1 MNQRQMWTSFGLGAL
16 SIALIALPG
25 SSSQTKET
33 VKAARAAQC
42 ASQEVSQSQIQI
54 NPHVVIQT
62 DPLDNELYVLANEV
76 GDSDAMVRE
85 FDDPRLADDDNLQIF
100 MGSGGGWLGVGV
112 SEISADKMKAL
123 KLPEER
129 GALLG
134 KIVPDSPAAK
144 AGLKEND
151 VVLEINGQRIE
162 GTEQFR
168 RMIHEIPAGRT
179 ASLTV
184 WRDGRSQNIKV
195 TVGKQEAGD
204 RKMFVDG
211 PKSFAFKMPTMPAM
225 PDLSGLEHLRTF
237 SMISPGRPVLGIDAE
252 NLEGDFGNYF
262 GAPDGE
268 GVLVRGVFANSVAA
282 KAGLKVGDVIT
293 SLNGERIHNASE
305 LREKLMTSHEA
316 KSIKLGVL
324 RNKSAVT
331 LTVELPQQKEEEEH
345 FLSERTNI

>member
-1 MNQRQMWTSFGLGAL
+1 MWTSFGLGAL

-42 ASQEVSQSQIQI
+42 ANQEVSQPQIQI

-76 GDSDAMVRE
+76 GDSDARVQE
-85 FDDPRLADDDNLQIF
+85 FDDPKLADDDNLQIF

-112 SEISADKMKAL
+112 SEVSADKMKAL

-195 TVGKQEAGD
+195 MVGKQEAGNG
-204 RKMFVDG
+204 RMFVDG

-252 NLEGDFGNYF
+252 NLAGDFGNYF

-305 LREKLMTSHEA
+305 LREKLLTSHEA

>member
-1 MNQRQMWTSFGLGAL
+1 
-16 SIALIALPG
+16 
-25 SSSQTKET
+25 
-33 VKAARAAQC
+33 
-42 ASQEVSQSQIQI
+42 
-54 NPHVVIQT
+54 
-62 DPLDNELYVLANEV
+62 
-76 GDSDAMVRE
+76 
-85 FDDPRLADDDNLQIF
+85 
-100 MGSGGGWLGVGV
+100 
-112 SEISADKMKAL
+112 
-123 KLPEER
+123 
-129 GALLG
+129 
-134 KIVPDSPAAK
+134 
-144 AGLKEND
+144 
-151 VVLEINGQRIE
+151 
-162 GTEQFR
+162 
-168 RMIHEIPAGRT
+168 MIHEIPAGRT

-195 TVGKQEAGD
+195 TVGKQEAGNG
-204 RKMFVDG
+204 KMFVDG

-252 NLEGDFGNYF
+252 NLAGDF

-293 SLNGERIHNASE
+293 SLSGERIHNASE

>member
-1 MNQRQMWTSFGLGAL
+1 MNQRQMWTSMGLGAL

-25 SSSQTKET
+25 SSSQRKESVNSAPAT
-33 VKAARAAQC
+33 QN
-42 ASQEVSQSQIQI
+42 SNQEVSQPQIQVKPEI
-54 NPHVVIQT
+54 RIQT
-62 DPLDNELYVLANEV
+62 DPLDNEVYVLVNEA
-76 GDSDAMVRE
+76 GDSDTMVRE
-85 FDDPRLADDDNLQIF
+85 FDEPKIADDDNLQVF

-112 SEISADKMKAL
+112 SEVSADKMKAL

-179 ASLTV
+179 ANLTV
-184 WRDGRSQNIKV
+184 WRDGRSQSIKV
-195 TVGKQEAGD
+195 TVGKQEAGNM
-204 RKMFVDG
+204 KVFADG
-211 PKSFAFKMPTMPAM
+211 PKSFAFQMPTMPAM

-237 SMISPGRPVLGIDAE
+237 SMVSPGRPVLGIDAE

-268 GVLVRGVFANSVAA
+268 GVLVRGVFANSAAA

-293 SLNGERIHNASE
+293 SLNGERIRNASE
-305 LREKLMTSHEA
+305 LREKLLTNHKD

-324 RNKSAVT
+324 RNKTGVT
-331 LTVELPQQKEEEEH
+331 LSVELPQQKEEEEH

>member
-42 ASQEVSQSQIQI
+42 ANQEVSQPQIQI

-76 GDSDAMVRE
+76 GDSDARVQE
-85 FDDPRLADDDNLQIF
+85 FDDPKLADDDNLQIF

-112 SEISADKMKAL
+112 SEVSADKMKAL
-123 KLPEER
+123 KLSEER

-195 TVGKQEAGD
+195 TIGKQEAGD

>member
-1 MNQRQMWTSFGLGAL
+1 MIQRQMWTSLGLGAL
-16 SIALIALPG
+16 SIVLIALPG
-25 SSSQTKET
+25 SSNQTKESS
-33 VKAARAAQC
+33 KSAQVTQC
-42 ASQEVSQSQIQI
+42 PGQEMSQPQVR
-54 NPHVVIQT
+54 VI
-62 DPLDNELYVLANEV
+62 PNLDKDVYVLVNDL
-76 GDSDAMVRE
+76 GDSDTLVRQS
-85 FDDPRLADDDNLQIF
+85 DDAKDSDDDNFQML
-100 MGSGGGWLGVGV
+100 MGSEGGWLGVGV
-112 SEISADKMKAL
+112 SEVSADKVKSL

-168 RMIHEIPAGRT
+168 RTIHEIPAGR
-179 ASLTV
+179 AANLTV

-195 TVGKQEAGD
+195 TVGKQEAGNM
-204 RKMFVDG
+204 KVFADG
-211 PKSFAFKMPTMPAM
+211 PKSFAFRMPTMPAM

-237 SMISPGRPVLGIDAE
+237 SMVSPGRPLLGIDAE
-252 NLEGDFGNYF
+252 NLEGDFGHYF
-262 GAPDGE
+262 GAPEGE
-268 GVLVRGVFANSVAA
+268 GVLVRGVFANSAAA

-293 SLNGERIHNASE
+293 SLNGERIRNASE
-305 LREKLMTSHEA
+305 LREKLLTGREG

-324 RNKSAVT
+324 RNKSEIS
-331 LTVELPQQKEEEEH
+331 LSVELPQQRDEEEH

>member
-1 MNQRQMWTSFGLGAL
+1 MNQRQMWASFGLGAL

-33 VKAARAAQC
+33 VKAAHAAQC
-42 ASQEVSQSQIQI
+42 ANQEVSQSQIQV

-76 GDSDAMVRE
+76 GDSDARVQE
-85 FDDPRLADDDNLQIF
+85 FDDPKLADDDNLQVF

-112 SEISADKMKAL
+112 SEVSADKMKAL

-195 TVGKQEAGD
+195 AVGKQEAGNG
-204 RKMFVDG
+204 KMFVDG

-305 LREKLMTSHEA
+305 LREKLLTSHEA

>member
-1 MNQRQMWTSFGLGAL
+1 MIQRQMWTSLGLGAL
-16 SIALIALPG
+16 SIVLIALPG
-25 SSSQTKET
+25 SSNQTKESS
-33 VKAARAAQC
+33 KSAQRTQC
-42 ASQEVSQSQIQI
+42 PAQEISRSQVR
-54 NPHVVIQT
+54 VIPNM
-62 DPLDNELYVLANEV
+62 DEDVYVLV
-76 GDSDAMVRE
+76 DDPGDSDTLVRQS
-85 FDDPRLADDDNLQIF
+85 DDPRDSDDDNFQML

-112 SEISADKMKAL
+112 SEVSADKVKSL

-168 RMIHEIPAGRT
+168 RIIHEIPAGRT
-179 ASLTV
+179 ANLAV

-195 TVGKQEAGD
+195 TVGKQEAGNM
-204 RKMFVDG
+204 KVFADG
-211 PKSFAFKMPTMPAM
+211 PKSFAFKMPAMPAM
-225 PDLSGLEHLRTF
+225 PDLSGLERLRTF
-237 SMISPGRPVLGIDAE
+237 SMASPGRPLLGIDAE
-252 NLEGDFGNYF
+252 NLEGDFGHYF

-268 GVLVRGVFANSVAA
+268 GVLVRGVFANSAAA

-293 SLNGERIHNASE
+293 SLNGERIRNASE
-305 LREKLMTSHEA
+305 LREKLMTSRDA

-324 RNKSAVT
+324 RNKSEIT
-331 LTVELPQQKEEEEH
+331 LSVELPQQKDEEEH

>member
-1 MNQRQMWTSFGLGAL
+1 MNRRQMWTSFGLGAL

-42 ASQEVSQSQIQI
+42 ASQEVSQSQIQVS
-54 NPHVVIQT
+54 PHVVIQT
-62 DPLDNELYVLANEV
+62 DPLDNELYVLVNEV
-76 GDSDAMVRE
+76 GDSDARVQE
-85 FDDPRLADDDNLQIF
+85 FDDPKLADDDNLQIF

-112 SEISADKMKAL
+112 SEVSADKIKAL
-123 KLPEER
+123 KLSEER

-151 VVLEINGQRIE
+151 VALEINGQRIE

-195 TVGKQEAGD
+195 TVGKQEAGN

-305 LREKLMTSHEA
+305 LREKLLTGHEA